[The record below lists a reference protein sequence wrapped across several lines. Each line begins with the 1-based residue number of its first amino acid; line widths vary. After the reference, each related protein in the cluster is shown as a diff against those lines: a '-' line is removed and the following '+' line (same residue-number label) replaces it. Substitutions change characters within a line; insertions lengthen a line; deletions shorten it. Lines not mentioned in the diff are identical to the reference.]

1 MEKNIRKENE
11 YVCKT
16 ESAEINTIQLQ
27 LKRKKK
33 TWSQETWNYPDFAV
47 SLLWDHELKWK
58 GHSLGLGQ

>member
-47 SLLWDHELKWK
+47 SLLWDLEHII
-58 GHSLGLGQ
+58 